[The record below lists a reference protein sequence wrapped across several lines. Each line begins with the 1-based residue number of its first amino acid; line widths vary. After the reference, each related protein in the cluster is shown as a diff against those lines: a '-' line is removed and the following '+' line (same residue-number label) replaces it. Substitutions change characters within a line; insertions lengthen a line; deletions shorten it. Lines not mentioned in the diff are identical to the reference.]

1 MSSDNTKLSETEF
14 DLLEL
19 SGLSLTGSAMV
30 QNKVSPSEFRRE
42 MAYFAPT
49 TSLPQEGQVEITLQ
63 PKNLLIG
70 SINAVIGLN
79 ACGSATACYKP
90 AWDLVRSVTLFLNE
104 RSIKEFT
111 PDQLYFETL
120 FMESAGD
127 IEAVLSAQKRAGYTT
142 FKTSATPFS
151 TLEATNPLVSLAQ
164 GVQYVSIQIPNIQRY
179 IRSPLS
185 SYKGLW
191 KIVFDFKPISSVQ
204 YATSAGAVGTT
215 AQYLKSLN
223 VWLEGFRVPTKMIRQ
238 AHDIIA
244 KGQIYKFIDPTVV
257 RKAYDGSGSMVASFP
272 NIRGRISQI
281 YFWFEHGNKYKN
293 SGVGG
298 NPDAILDMHTGL
310 YSTSNIQIGTPANP
324 NLLTQRPINLGEI
337 VNRTQMSN
345 GLLPRLDSFPTT
357 AVDNQDA
364 TKNSVTWSYKELP
377 IYSWSLCDSDVLSY
391 QEGISNGSVEAIND
405 LQIEF
410 SGLQAV
416 AGTLVVLFYTR
427 RGIKYTNGAID
438 GSVQAVELDSLKVEM
453 R

>member
-1 MSSDNTKLSETEF
+1 MSSDSNKLSETEF

-19 SGLSLTGSAMV
+19 SGLSLTGSAVV
-30 QNKVSPSEFRRE
+30 QNKVSPAEFRRE

-49 TSLPQEGQVEITLQ
+49 TGVTSGSSVEITLQ

-79 ACGSATACYKP
+79 ATGSATSCYKP

-104 RSIKEFT
+104 RSIKEFS
-111 PDQLYFETL
+111 PDQLFFETI

-164 GVQYVSIQIPNIQRY
+164 GVQYVSIQIPNVQRY

-191 KIVFDFKPISSVQ
+191 KVVFDFKPMSSIQ
-204 YATSAGAVGTT
+204 YATSAGALGT
-215 AQYLKSLN
+215 ADYLRSVNL
-223 VWLEGFRVPTKMIRQ
+223 WLEGFRVPTKMIRQ
-238 AHDIIA
+238 AHDIIS

-272 NIRGRISQI
+272 NIRGRVSQL
-281 YFWFEHGNKYKN
+281 YFWFEHADKSK
-293 SGVGG
+293 GVGG
-298 NPDAILDMHTGL
+298 NPDAILDMHTGT
-310 YSTSNIQIGTPANP
+310 YATSTIQIGTPANP

-345 GLLPRLDSFPTT
+345 GLLPRLDSFPVT
-357 AVDNQDA
+357 ATDNQDA
-364 TKNSVTWSYKELP
+364 TKNSVAWSYKELP
-377 IYSWSLCDSDVLSY
+377 IYSWSLCDSDILSY

-438 GSVQAVELDSLKVEM
+438 GSTQAVELDSLKVEM